1 MKDAMKSPARL
12 LTVTNLA
19 EVPVGLVLLMAPSS
33 VTNLLLGVTLDSP
46 AAQMVARV
54 AGAAVSSLGL
64 ACGLVAKDAG
74 SRAARG
80 LIGAMSLYNIL
91 IIALF
96 TYAAMGLGMTGIGL
110 WPAVAIHAILFVWC
124 IVCLR
129 ATRQT

>member
-1 MKDAMKSPARL
+1 MNSTVRL

-33 VTNLLLGVTLDSP
+33 VTKLLFGVSLDSP
-46 AAQMVARV
+46 SAEMVARV

-64 ACGLVAKDAG
+64 ACGLAAKDEG
-74 SRAARG
+74 SGAARG
-80 LIGAMSLYNIL
+80 LVGSMLLYNIL

-96 TYAAMGLGMTGIGL
+96 AYAALGLGMTGIGL

-124 IVCLR
+124 IACLQS
-129 ATRQT
+129 TRRT